1 MPQCS
6 DFEWFR
12 TTVDTN
18 PCLPSAL
25 AWRVSRTCV
34 AVSRTHQTAVHASHR
49 HTGYLAT
56 GTSVAR
62 TQARRAT
69 HRGRARQLCVPALC
83 LRSSVEAGGIPATCT
98 TKHAARVAH
107 LTPNRLSPCGGITRT
122 PPHAPQ
128 KRQGSPPSAA
138 LRSTVRYC
146 SSPLR
151 RPFPQGPQQARPCKP
166 KCATAGRPADLS
178 IESAAVGPA
187 DQKTDKGGAADQKT
201 PLKGEVFTSRSRD
214 DSPSCPRSPLLPF
227 QVGVACGGGSSP
239 LVDGPDDE

>member
-1 MPQCS
+1 VRGSCACPRCAYVAAWKLEASPQHAPPS
-6 DFEWFR
+6 
-12 TTVDTN
+12 T
-18 PCLPSAL
+18 LPASL
-25 AWRVSRTCV
+25 IS
-34 AVSRTHQTAVHASHR
+34 HQTASA
-49 HTGYLAT
+49 
-56 GTSVAR
+56 
-62 TQARRAT
+62 
-69 HRGRARQLCVPALC
+69 
-83 LRSSVEAGGIPATCT
+83 
-98 TKHAARVAH
+98 HAAA
-107 LTPNRLSPCGGITRT
+107 SPELHPMHHRSGKAVHREPLCD
-122 PPHAPQ
+122 PP
-128 KRQGSPPSAA
+128 
-138 LRSTVRYC
+138 VRYC
-146 SSPLR
+146 SSPLS